1 MQSFQDRFK
10 SKSSTVSKTGE
21 LSINP
26 DRVVNKPSNVQV
38 HSPVIK
44 TSGKSIVEQQKSFD
58 RYQVPN
64 TASLSRKI
72 ISPKRQFSQA
82 PPFSLMGP
90 LEEMQPVQIKF
101 TEFKPYTLQDYQS
114 IKPTNYYTLGGLG
127 PSNIGTED
135 WLRRKQLID
144 KRNDY
149 GRKVVKVNRERGLTE
164 NELEILDANRNRPI
178 VHERHS
184 SAFT

>member
-21 LSINP
+21 LNINP
-26 DRVVNKPSNVQV
+26 ERVVNKPSNFQV
-38 HSPVIK
+38 HSPIK

-72 ISPKRQFSQA
+72 ISPKRQLSQA
-82 PPFSLMGP
+82 PPLSLMGP
-90 LEEMQPVQIKF
+90 LDEIQPAQVKF
-101 TEFKPYTLQDYQS
+101 TEFKPYTLRDYQS
-114 IKPTNYYTLGGLG
+114 IKPANYYTLGGLG
-127 PSNIGTED
+127 PSNIGTDD
-135 WLRRKQLID
+135 WIRKKQLID

-149 GRKVVKVNRERGLTE
+149 SRKVVKVNRERGLTE
-164 NELEILDANRNRPI
+164 NEFEILESSKNRSG